1 METIIG
7 LMVGIGLAAACG
19 FRVFVPLLGIS
30 IAARSGHLTLSPDFL
45 WMASDV
51 ALAAFA
57 LATVLEIATYYI
69 PWFDNLMDSLATPA
83 AVVAGAIVTAA
94 MVGDMSPFLKWSLA
108 IIAGGGVAGVIKA
121 GATTVR
127 AASSVTTAGFG
138 NPIVA
143 TGELAGS
150 ALTAGLAITMP
161 VVTVALVAL
170 LLFSIARWFLRRTRP
185 VHATPPALPTT

>member
-121 GATTVR
+121 GTTTVR

>member
-170 LLFSIARWFLRRTRP
+170 LLFSIARWFMRRTRP